1 MNGSGATGISY
12 ARLVPSVLLPP
23 EDPSGASAS
32 PTARRTVRDWIVDS
46 LAFLAALLIGVLAFT
61 DTSSSAVHHQPGWLL
76 FVDAAVA
83 LVACVALWWRRR
95 WPVHIA
101 VITALVS
108 VVSGGS
114 GGPAAVAMFTVAV
127 HRRTSIAL
135 GVAGLNLVTGVLL
148 VVVRPQHQ
156 ALWVAVAIN
165 AGIIAVI
172 TAWGMFVRARRQLV
186 WTLRERAERA
196 EAEQRLQAEQARRAE
211 RTRIAREMHDVL
223 AHRISLLALHAGAL
237 ELRPDLPAE
246 QVKETAGLLR
256 ATAHRA
262 LEELRSVIGVLRDDG
277 EDAPAQ
283 PQPRLRDIPRL
294 VEETRQAGEKITF
307 DLAVPDGAEPPEPV
321 GRDAYRIVQEAL
333 TNVAKHARGTATA
346 VRVAG
351 APGAGLT
358 VEVRN
363 RLPLGRPPAT
373 IPGSGSGLV
382 GLHERVSLAGG
393 EITSGPQGDEFV
405 VEARLA
411 WR

>member
-1 MNGSGATGISY
+1 MSY

-23 EDPSGASAS
+23 EDPSGGR
-32 PTARRTVRDWIVDS
+32 ARRTVRDWIVDS
-46 LAFLAALLIGVLAFT
+46 LAFLAALLIGLLAFT
-61 DTSSSAVHHQPGWLL
+61 DTASSAVHHQPAWLL
-76 FVDAAVA
+76 VTDGAVA
-83 LVACVALWWRRR
+83 VVACVSLWWRRR

-127 HRRTSIAL
+127 HRRTSTAFAVAAL
-135 GVAGLNLVTGVLL
+135 NVGAGALL
-148 VVVRPQHQ
+148 VVLRPQHQ
-156 ALWVAVAIN
+156 ALWVALAIGV
-165 AGIIAVI
+165 GIIAVI
-172 TAWGMFVRARRQLV
+172 TAWGMFVRARRQLI

-256 ATAHRA
+256 DTAHRA
-262 LEELRSVIGVLRDDG
+262 LEELRGVIGVLRDDG

-283 PQPRLRDIPRL
+283 PQPRLKDIPRL
-294 VEETRQAGEKITF
+294 VEETQQAGQKIAF
-307 DLAVPDGAEPPEPV
+307 ELAVPADAEPPEPL

-363 RLPLGRPPAT
+363 RLPVGTPRAS
-373 IPGSGSGLV
+373 IPGSGRGLV

-393 EITSGPQGDEFV
+393 QLTSGPQGDEFV
-405 VEARLA
+405 VEAKLSWA
-411 WR
+411 